1 MKKFDYCVFIGR
13 FSIFH
18 KGHEAILKH
27 ALSIADKVVVVIGS
41 AGSAR
46 TVRNPWTAIER
57 EDMIR
62 SSMADD
68 QQNII
73 FLHMKDY
80 TYNDNMW
87 VSVLQEKVNSVTKHS
102 ENIALIGFA
111 SDETSYYLKLFPQF
125 SYIEH
130 GTKYAFHAT
139 NIRELYFSKDS
150 DVAPYHAM
158 VPDAVISFLK
168 TFRTTEDFIT
178 IRQEQEYIEKYKR
191 SWLFAPF
198 PPIFVTVDNLVLKS
212 GHLLL
217 IKRGHNPGKGL
228 FALPGGFVNPKE
240 KLIEAALRE
249 LKEETKIK
257 INIPDLKKSITDSK
271 VFDDPMRS
279 NRGRVISHTYLI
291 DLGSGPLPQIKAS
304 DDAAD
309 AMWIPLNDYYTMEDK
324 FFEDHFHIIRNM
336 ISKY

>member
-27 ALSIADKVVVVIGS
+27 ALTIANNVIVVIGS
-41 AGSAR
+41 AGSPR
-46 TVRNPWTAIER
+46 TVRNPWLVSERKEMIASCINNSINFIE
-57 EDMIR
+57 
-62 SSMADD
+62 
-68 QQNII
+68 
-73 FLHMKDY
+73 MKDY

-87 VSVLQEKVNSVTKHS
+87 VSVLQEKINSVTHHS
-102 ENIALIGFA
+102 KNVALIGFE
-111 SDETSYYLKLFPQF
+111 SDETSFYLKLFPQF

-130 GTKYAFHAT
+130 GTEYDFHAT
-139 NIRELYFSKDS
+139 DIRNLYFSN
-150 DVAPYHAM
+150 DVSYKEM
-158 VPDAVISFLK
+158 VPESVSKYLELFKIAPEFSTLK
-168 TFRTTEDFIT
+168 
-178 IRQEQEYIEKYKR
+178 QEKEYVDKYKE
-191 SWLFAPF
+191 SWSKAPF

-217 IKRGHNPGKGL
+217 VKRGHNPGKGL

-240 KLIEAALRE
+240 KLIDAALRE

-257 INIPDLKKSITDSK
+257 VNISDLKKSITDYK

-279 NRGRVISHTYLI
+279 TRGRVISHTYLL
-291 DLGSGPLPQIKAS
+291 DLGNGALPQIKGS
-304 DDAAD
+304 DDAAE
-309 AMWIPLNDYYTMEDK
+309 AIWIPLSDYYTMEDK